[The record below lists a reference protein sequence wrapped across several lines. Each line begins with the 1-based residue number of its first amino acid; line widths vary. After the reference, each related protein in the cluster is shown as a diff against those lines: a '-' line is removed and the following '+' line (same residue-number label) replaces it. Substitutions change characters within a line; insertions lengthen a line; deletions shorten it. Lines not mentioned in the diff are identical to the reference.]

1 MQLLSW
7 TADGTWYRQ
16 DQKPGG
22 VPFLSMSTY
31 LVLVGRRQWNRVFR
45 LDTRCVRSVENHVPA
60 ADCAT
65 VRIHAAGIVTL
76 KTEIALQLSSIQ
88 KLA

>member
-1 MQLLSW
+1 M
-7 TADGTWYRQ
+7 
-16 DQKPGG
+16 
-22 VPFLSMSTY
+22 
-31 LVLVGRRQWNRVFR
+31 
-45 LDTRCVRSVENHVPA
+45 RSVENHVPA

-88 KLA
+88 KQA